1 MRPSIHE
8 QPLVYA
14 EAVQSQNPFVMAKRS
29 KPRSAPTKQG
39 AKPASRRPSTGT
51 IWTVG
56 HSTRT
61 IQQLLELLAAGGVKL
76 LADVR
81 RFPGSRR
88 HPQFNQD
95 ALAASLSQAGIEYRH
110 LVDLGGRRSERL
122 PDSPNT
128 AWRVES
134 FNAYADHMQS
144 AAFQAA
150 LEEVIQAAR
159 KSPTAIM
166 CSEALPQQC
175 HRRLI
180 ADALVIRGWIVRH
193 LLTPRRIED
202 HQLTPFARVNETVV
216 TYPAETLF

>member
-1 MRPSIHE
+1 MPKRTATAKQD
-8 QPLVYA
+8 QPV
-14 EAVQSQNPFVMAKRS
+14 
-29 KPRSAPTKQG
+29 
-39 AKPASRRPSTGT
+39 

-61 IQQLLELLAAGGVKL
+61 IEALLEILAAGGIKL

-88 HPQFNQD
+88 HPQFGQE
-95 ALAASLSQAGIEYRH
+95 ALAASLAEAGIAYRH
-110 LVDLGGRRSERL
+110 FIDLGGRRSERL

-128 AWRVES
+128 AWRVEQ

-144 AAFQAA
+144 AEFLQALDELMA
-150 LEEVIQAAR
+150 AAR
-159 KSPTAIM
+159 ESPTAIM

-180 ADALVIRGWIVRH
+180 ADALVARGWAVRH
-193 LLTPRRIED
+193 LLSPKRIED
-202 HQLTPFARVNETVV
+202 HALTPFARVEGTAV